1 MSSEEEGGC
10 LGNSGSGTLP
20 SSDSQKL
27 SSSISH
33 STDSQNGGLSDQD
46 YKGQPLTKEVL
57 GRHDEI
63 MEKEFM
69 QLHK

>member
-10 LGNSGSGTLP
+10 LGNSGSGTMP
-20 SSDSQKL
+20 STDSQKL
-27 SSSISH
+27 SSSISR
-33 STDSQNGGLSDQD
+33 STDSQNGTSSDQD
-46 YKGQPLTKEVL
+46 FKGMPLTKEVL
-57 GRHDEI
+57 GRHNQV